1 MEEQHTNYIKTESDF
16 TFTRESTS
24 PWIDYSK
31 IYPIENKALSD
42 EQLIN
47 LTKPT
52 MNKQHKVAVFTVTR
66 NEKNEIIS
74 SEFYKEGWVEIKGDQ
89 SIYLVTVKQFDI
101 SVDLLDS
108 IVIKKICEVTL

>member
-1 MEEQHTNYIKTESDF
+1 MEEHFTNYIKTEGDF
-16 TFTRESTS
+16 TSTRESTS
-24 PWIDYSK
+24 PWIDYSY
-31 IYPIENKALSD
+31 INKALSE

-74 SEFYKEGWVEIKGDQ
+74 SEFHKEGWVEIKGDQ
-89 SIYLVTVKQFDI
+89 SIYLVTVKKFDI
-101 SVDLLDS
+101 PVDLLDS
-108 IVIKKICEVTL
+108 IVIKKIYEVTL

>member
-1 MEEQHTNYIKTESDF
+1 MEEQITSNYIKTEGDF

-24 PWIDYSK
+24 PWIDYSNLK
-31 IYPIENKALSD
+31 ISQNE

-52 MNKQHKVAVFTVTR
+52 MNIQHKVAVFTVTR

-74 SEFYKEGWVEIKGDQ
+74 SEFYKEGWVETKGDQ

-101 SVDLLDS
+101 PVDLLDS
-108 IVIKKICEVTL
+108 IVIKKTCEVTL